1 MLLLMEVTM
10 AFDTDRTNT
19 WLIYGKKLSEIPE
32 GPSRF
37 AEILAAY
44 FPDVAATID
53 ETESGNLRHEVDTLK
68 LATRKAILEHDWI
81 TARAHFALV
90 DHILESAGI
99 DIHEAIGVSYLVNL
113 FYGETT
119 PEFAK
124 ARMLMPKRLA
134 SALELME
141 RHFEEL

>member
-1 MLLLMEVTM
+1 M
-10 AFDTDRTNT
+10 AFDSDRTNT
-19 WLIYGKKLSEIPE
+19 WLIYGKKLSEMPE
-32 GPSRF
+32 GGPSRF
-37 AEILAAY
+37 ADILAAY
-44 FPDVAATID
+44 FPEVAATID
-53 ETESGNLRHEVDTLK
+53 KAESGDLRHEVDTLK

-99 DIHEAIGVSYLVNL
+99 EIHEAIGVSYLVNL